1 MVESGVPLDDVTRIW
16 AGGWG
21 TPLLDK
27 LGDVVAP
34 RALLGLGGV
43 VAGIR
48 GDVVR
53 LGPSR
58 SGEKLFG
65 GRFK

>member
-1 MVESGVPLDDVTRIW
+1 MVDVTRIW

-21 TPLLDK
+21 NPLLDK

-34 RALLGLGGV
+34 RALLVLGGV
-43 VAGIR
+43 VVVGIR